1 MLVEG
6 FGSLAWR
13 KFGQALE
20 AGSSGHPTG
29 KAESDKHTQMQTH
42 THIHTLSVSFV
53 LFVSV
58 FLSL

>member
-42 THIHTLSVSFV
+42 THTALA
-53 LFVSV
+53 LK
-58 FLSL
+58 